1 MRGGGGGGGGSTAAE
16 LPAAPAPAPTIN
28 GVEMR
33 KRSDGEEVE
42 VEEVEWTIMRRL
54 IFFAR
59 IESFID

>member
-1 MRGGGGGGGGSTAAE
+1 
-16 LPAAPAPAPTIN
+16 
-28 GVEMR
+28 MR